1 MVPRLSLSNQRKI
14 QKERRKGKGRNET
27 ARHLKVSVNTVSKY
41 SHTLI
46 VTDRPRVV
54 NHKPQSH
61 LYPNKT
67 LKNVQ
72 LAIKNKT
79 YSSAIQLKRDLKLP
93 GSDRSFQRFLKAN
106 KIETLSKGY
115 LPDLCLF
122 DDEKTVRGRGPDKY
136 YRSLSEKDTQRPE
149 SESRAHPI
157 KLNIW
162 GCVGV
167 GFKSN
172 LFITE
177 ENINGR
183 IYTDALI
190 NGLTNAQMDPPL
202 DTRVLLSDNAGW
214 HKNKTE
220 LPRIELANISH
231 KFLPPLSSDLN
242 PIEHVWAMLTTKLY
256 ENFEVYDTIDSL
268 RKAIVRCWKSIPQE
282 SIDNIVLSY
291 GDRLLEC
298 YSREGKMTKY

>member
-1 MVPRLSLSNQRKI
+1 M
-14 QKERRKGKGRNET
+14 EYT
-27 ARHLKVSVNTVSKY
+27 ARHDDLIRLSANPIEKRSQIARIRPFLPTLPESKQ
-41 SHTLI
+41 
-46 VTDRPRVV
+46 
-54 NHKPQSH
+54 N
-61 LYPNKT
+61 
-67 LKNVQ
+67 
-72 LAIKNKT
+72 
-79 YSSAIQLKRDLKLP
+79 
-93 GSDRSFQRFLKAN
+93 RFDFAK
-106 KIETLSKGY
+106 ETLSKGY

-202 DTRVLLSDNAGW
+202 G
-214 HKNKTE
+214 
-220 LPRIELANISH
+220 
-231 KFLPPLSSDLN
+231 DLN

-256 ENFEVYDTIDSL
+256 ENFETFLDLSL
-268 RKAIVRCWKSIPQE
+268 DLPHFQEPTVDELLGILVGDADRWCGGTFGRNDVEILFRKA
-282 SIDNIVLSY
+282 LSE
-291 GDRLLEC
+291 RSCSTLERATDVISLYLNKALIC
-298 YSREGKMTKY
+298 S